1 MTGSGQSHDFLDDKT
16 NTGKGIVIMDRN
28 TTKYKVKQYIM
39 FAGISTVLFAAVVII
54 PFIYGLY
61 LTFTSWD
68 GISKDKQFVGFA
80 NYIATFKD
88 IAYWQ
93 ALGRTVIYSVISVVL
108 VNVVAFFLAYL
119 LTSGIKGQNFFRA
132 GFFIPNLI
140 GGIVLG
146 YIWSMIFNGVL
157 GKINTSILMETRYG
171 FWGLI
176 ILMCWQ
182 QIGYMMI
189 IYIAGLQAV
198 PGELIEA
205 AKIDG
210 ATKWQTLT
218 RVTIPNIMP
227 SITIC
232 LFLTITNGFKLF
244 DQNLALTNGQPFEQL
259 KDGSVI
265 KTTEMLALNIYNTF
279 YGQSLTGKGVAQA
292 KAVIFFILVAGI
304 SIIQLKATRSK
315 EVQQ

>member
-1 MTGSGQSHDFLDDKT
+1 MTGSGQSHNFLDDKT

-119 LTSGIKGQNFFRA
+119 LTSGIKDRTSSVRA
-132 GFFIPNLI
+132 SLF
-140 GGIVLG
+140 
-146 YIWSMIFNGVL
+146 
-157 GKINTSILMETRYG
+157 
-171 FWGLI
+171 
-176 ILMCWQ
+176 
-182 QIGYMMI
+182 
-189 IYIAGLQAV
+189 
-198 PGELIEA
+198 
-205 AKIDG
+205 
-210 ATKWQTLT
+210 QT
-218 RVTIPNIMP
+218 
-227 SITIC
+227 
-232 LFLTITNGFKLF
+232 
-244 DQNLALTNGQPFEQL
+244 
-259 KDGSVI
+259 
-265 KTTEMLALNIYNTF
+265 
-279 YGQSLTGKGVAQA
+279 
-292 KAVIFFILVAGI
+292 
-304 SIIQLKATRSK
+304 
-315 EVQQ
+315 

>member
-1 MTGSGQSHDFLDDKT
+1 MTGSGQSHNFLDDKT

-140 GGIVLG
+140 GGIVLS
-146 YIWSMIFNGVL
+146 YIWLMIFNSVL
-157 GKINTSILMETRYG
+157 SHFSKTIVSTQWYA

-176 ILMCWQ
+176 LVVCWQ

-189 IYIAGLQAV
+189 IYIAGIQNI

-210 ATKWQTLT
+210 ANSWQLL
-218 RVTIPNIMP
+218 RHVTVPMLMP
-227 SITIC
+227 TITIC
-232 LFLTITNGFKLF
+232 TFLTLTNGFKLF
-244 DQNLALTNGQPFEQL
+244 DQNLALTGGNPGKMSEL
-259 KDGSVI
+259 
-265 KTTEMLALNIYNTF
+265 LALNIYNTM
-279 YGQSLTGKGVAQA
+279 YGTTGWQGVGQA
-292 KAVIFFILVAGI
+292 KAVIFFILVA
-304 SIIQLKATRSK
+304 IIAVAQNKLTTSK
-315 EVQQ
+315 EVQD

>member
-1 MTGSGQSHDFLDDKT
+1 MYKRQLPTLAAFLIGFVYPFF
-16 NTGKGIVIMDRN
+16 NGIYLSFCKFR
-28 TTKYKVKQYIM
+28 TTSDAVFIGFGNYVKAFQNEG
-39 FAGISTVLFAAVVII
+39 FLHSFWFTVLFVIVSVI
-54 PFIYGLY
+54 LINLIAFFVAYA
-61 LTFTSWD
+61 LTL
-68 GISKDKQFVGFA
+68 GIRGSNVF
-80 NYIATFKD
+80 
-88 IAYWQ
+88 
-93 ALGRTVIYSVISVVL
+93 RTV
-108 VNVVAFFLAYL
+108 FFV
-119 LTSGIKGQNFFRA
+119 
-132 GFFIPNLI
+132 PNLV
-140 GGIVLG
+140 GGIILG
-146 YIWSMIFNGVL
+146 YIWQYIFNG
-157 GKINTSILMETRYG
+157 ILQYYGTNLALNANFG
-171 FWGLI
+171 FWGLV

-182 QIGYMMI
+182 QVGYMMI
-189 IYIAGLQAV
+189 IYIAGLQTV

>member
-1 MTGSGQSHDFLDDKT
+1 MTGSGQSHNFLDDKT